1 MTTEDFVLIIIA
13 LVLAVVVFW
22 VLRFLWPLLVV
33 LVIAYV
39 IYKLLKQ
46 Q

>member
-1 MTTEDFVLIIIA
+1 MTTEDIVLIIIA